1 MTENYEHYITRN
13 IRSVYRRRLIAPTL
27 YLIAAALLWLL
38 FPLPEMLFPAEI
50 VSSGTLQTHFRE
62 NSGYVQAEL
71 RELYFTGYT
80 STRFERTVGYY
91 YYTVWDGVCVL
102 VLLSPIT
109 CEEGLPYIDTLHIR
123 GQILYQGEAYQALAD
138 ALAKDL
144 NWTAQGLKGKI
155 SPYILS
161 EPDLNPVLT
170 LLLLLLFAAS
180 GIYALISLSLSLAY
194 SLFPVLSP
202 PCRQLGR
209 FGKPSALLA
218 QAEEELATLPQ
229 LATEDMFITEHY
241 FIEIASSG
249 IAIVPIREMIWI
261 YKYSTL
267 HKFFWYHFNI
277 SYTLYIT
284 LNKHVY
290 IKCPKN
296 IKSDIDGIIDYLAE
310 ANHSTLVGFSE
321 ENRLKVQELQGTSRL
336 LERIVTLLKRR
347 F

>member
-1 MTENYEHYITRN
+1 MTENYEHYISRS
-13 IRSVYRRRLIAPTL
+13 IRAVYRRRLIAPTV
-27 YLIAAALLWLL
+27 YLLAAALLWFLSPLSDVL
-38 FPLPEMLFPAEI
+38 FPTEI
-50 VSSGTLQTHFRE
+50 FSSRE
-62 NSGYVQAEL
+62 LETNYRQGSGYVQATL
-71 RELYFTGYT
+71 TDLYFTGYT
-80 STRFERTVGYY
+80 STRFSRTVGYY
-91 YYTVWDGVCVL
+91 YYTVLDDTCVL
-102 VLLSPIT
+102 VLLSPST
-109 CEEGLPYIDTLHIR
+109 CEEGLPHIASQHIYGR
-123 GQILYQGEAYQALAD
+123 ILRQGESYQALAE
-138 ALAKDL
+138 ALAEDL
-144 NWTAQGLKGKI
+144 NWTAQGLKSKI

-161 EPDLNPVLT
+161 EPDLNPILT
-170 LLLLLLFAAS
+170 GMILSLFALS
-180 GIYALISLSLSLAY
+180 GIYALISLGLCLVY
-194 SLFPVLSP
+194 LMFPVLSP

-209 FGKPSALLA
+209 FGKPSELLA

-296 IKSDIDGIIDYLAE
+296 MKSDIDGIIDYLAE
-310 ANHSTLVGFSE
+310 ANHNTLVGFSE

-336 LERIVTLLKRR
+336 LERIITLLKRR